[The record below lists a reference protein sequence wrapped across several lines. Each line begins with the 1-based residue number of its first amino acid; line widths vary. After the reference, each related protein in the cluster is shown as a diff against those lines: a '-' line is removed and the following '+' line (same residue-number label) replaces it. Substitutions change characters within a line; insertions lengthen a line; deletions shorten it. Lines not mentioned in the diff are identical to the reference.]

1 MTREEQFDLYRM
13 AYKRAGE
20 PPAGFDDMT
29 REELIASLRSLLA
42 KRKTRRGGLGYTNPE
57 TTCPVTGEPR
67 QYPNAPRRA
76 R

>member
-1 MTREEQFDLYRM
+1 MTREEQFDLYRT

-42 KRKTRRGGLGYTNPE
+42 RRKTRRGGLGPDNPSNM
-57 TTCPVTGEPR
+57 CPVTGAPR
-67 QYPNAPRRA
+67 QYPNTPR
-76 R
+76 